1 VIGVIPVK
9 PLGTALGRLSP
20 VLPAPARRE
29 LQWEML
35 GAVLSACVDARTL
48 EGVLVVTADPV
59 VAGLAGAFGARVVAD
74 HSPPR
79 GMNAAVLT
87 GCAAAQ
93 ADGADATLVLT
104 GDLPLIRPADID
116 TIIAHSPSGR
126 GVVLVPSRDGT
137 GTNAML
143 LSGPRVLA
151 PQLGPG
157 SLALHIAQARE
168 REVPVVRCE
177 LPTVALD
184 IDTPEDLVVLGRVAP
199 EWVEQAAAD
208 EVALVAAGGAR

>member
-1 VIGVIPVK
+1 VIPVK
-9 PLGTALGRLSP
+9 PLGTALGRLGP
-20 VLPAPARRE
+20 VLPAAARRE

-35 GAVLSACVDARTL
+35 GAVLSACVDARGL
-48 EGVLVVTADPV
+48 DEVLVVTGDPV

-74 HSPPR
+74 HDPPR

-87 GCAAAQ
+87 GCETALVE
-93 ADGADATLVLT
+93 GADAALVLT
-104 GDLPLIRPADID
+104 GDLPLIRPSDID
-116 TIIAHSPSGR
+116 TIIANAPRGP
-126 GVVLVPSRDGT
+126 GVVLAPSRDGT

-143 LSGPRVLA
+143 LAGPRVLT

-157 SLALHIAQARE
+157 SLGRHTSQA
-168 REVPVVRCE
+168 VGLQLPAVRCE

-184 IDTPEDLVVLGRVAP
+184 IDTPEDLVILGKIAP

-208 EVALVAAGGAR
+208 EVACVVAGGSR

>member
-1 VIGVIPVK
+1 VIPVK
-9 PLGTALGRLSP
+9 PLGAALGRLSP
-20 VLPAPARRE
+20 VLPAAARRE

-35 GAVLSACVDARTL
+35 GAVLAACVEARTL
-48 EGVLVVTADPV
+48 DGVLVVTADPV

-74 HSPPR
+74 HTPPR

-87 GCAAAQ
+87 GCDTAH
-93 ADGADATLVLT
+93 ADGADAALVLT

-116 TIIAHSPSGR
+116 TIVAHAPRER

-157 SLALHIAQARE
+157 SLALHIAQAHE
-168 REVPVVRCE
+168 REVPVMRCE

-199 EWVEQAAAD
+199 EWVQQAAAD
-208 EVALVAAGGAR
+208 EVACVAAGGAR

>member
-1 VIGVIPVK
+1 MK
-9 PLGTALGRLSP
+9 PLGAALGRLSP

-48 EGVLVVTADPV
+48 AEVLVVTADPV
-59 VAGLAGAFGARVVAD
+59 VAGLAGAFGARVIAD
-74 HSPPR
+74 HTPPR

-87 GCAAAQ
+87 GCETAR
-93 ADGADATLVLT
+93 ADGADAALVLT

-116 TIIAHSPSGR
+116 TIIAHAPGER

-143 LSGPRVLA
+143 LVGPRVLA
-151 PQLGPG
+151 PQLGPR

-168 REVPVVRCE
+168 REVPVMRCA
-177 LPTVALD
+177 LSRVALD
-184 IDTPEDLVVLGRVAP
+184 IDTPEDLIVLGQVAP
-199 EWVEQAAAD
+199 EWVEQATAD
-208 EVALVAAGGAR
+208 EVACVAAGGAR